1 MPFKKKFM
9 QNYSDG
15 TPPVFPG
22 IPSDPSG
29 PIRPTSTCCLLQLYY
44 PTSNWDIEP
53 DGEKQRDR
61 KEGKAMVGVALPK
74 QDIRLSLSTVTS
86 CFLWSCARP
95 TPAPEFQFLCFP
107 QKSAILSIA
116 KVRFFCHFTFFV
128 FYILVCICVGTALS
142 VYADQKSSWVQREQ
156 RSNTKLARDRER
168 TVTSLAHITGCE

>member
-53 DGEKQRDR
+53 DGEKQRQKGR
-61 KEGKAMVGVALPK
+61 ESHGWGRPPWAGYPAEPQYGHFLFPVKLCPANTSAWISV
-74 QDIRLSLSTVTS
+74 SLFSTEICNIVYS
-86 CFLWSCARP
+86 
-95 TPAPEFQFLCFP
+95 
-107 QKSAILSIA
+107 KSAI
-116 KVRFFCHFTFFV
+116 FCHFTFFV